1 MLLDHRTYTLYADV
15 TEILHL
21 IYGHKNYFTCSKITT
36 YLFKFIVNP
45 VDPVFRWRSPRP
57 RGPPT
62 PCSTQKVENIFDKWF
77 LLICKYLRCEVIYGN
92 TLFVRLHLWINK
104 KWLLQLTTSNND
116 NTLTHTYQLTLLF
129 QSAEKKIPLSQQRLF
144 FPADWRLPV
153 LVKIAF
159 LQVLSTSL
167 STTFL

>member
-116 NTLTHTYQLTLLF
+116 NTLDPHLSINVAFPERRKKNSVIAAAIIFPGRLT
-129 QSAEKKIPLSQQRLF
+129 
-144 FPADWRLPV
+144 
-153 LVKIAF
+153 IAG
-159 LQVLSTSL
+159 SC
-167 STTFL
+167 